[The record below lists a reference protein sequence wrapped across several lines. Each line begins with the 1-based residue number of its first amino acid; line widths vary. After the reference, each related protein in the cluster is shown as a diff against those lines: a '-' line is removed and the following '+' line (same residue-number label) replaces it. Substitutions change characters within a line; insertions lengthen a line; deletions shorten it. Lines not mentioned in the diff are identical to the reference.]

1 MLDDILEL
9 IIEIVLDGA
18 IEAAGSK
25 KKAILIGLSALV
37 WLAVI
42 ALFLWIGIAEHDSR
56 LVMLAI
62 ALFAFL
68 VIWVLLKGNHYRIK
82 RK

>member
-25 KKAILIGLSALV
+25 KKAILIGLAVLV